1 MPIAIR
7 LRNIGALCENIT
19 THNARDAAPSLK
31 VCSYFASRRRMI
43 FRNNV
48 RLRDSVLRNDVHHQV
63 PVTQLPSLRRKR
75 FSLCSAGTDLQSRC
89 WGSGWG

>member
-1 MPIAIR
+1 MPVAIR

-19 THNARDAAPSLK
+19 THERSGIAK
-31 VCSYFASRRRMI
+31 VCSYLRSRRRMI

-48 RLRDSVLRNDVHHQV
+48 RLRDSVLRDDVHHQV
-63 PVTQLPSLRRKR
+63 PVTQSPSLRRKR
-75 FSLCSAGTDLQSRC
+75 LSLCGAGTDLQSRR